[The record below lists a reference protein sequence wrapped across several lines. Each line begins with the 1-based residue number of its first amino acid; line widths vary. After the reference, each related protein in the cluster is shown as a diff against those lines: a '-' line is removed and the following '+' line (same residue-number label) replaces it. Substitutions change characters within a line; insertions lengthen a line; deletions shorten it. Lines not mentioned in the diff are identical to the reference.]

1 MGDLDEERNCSAAFA
16 SSNEQQSS
24 HVPSTATANTHKRK
38 AGRKKFKETR
48 HPIYRGVRERN
59 GGRWVCEIR
68 QPYAKSKI
76 WLGTFP
82 TPEMAA
88 RAYDVAALALRGK
101 STPLNFNDSSMILPR
116 PTSTNSEDIRLAAI
130 EAAEAFRPH
139 PIHDAS
145 SASSSSSVALSPS
158 ISNLDIPYDE
168 YSLPSSSTGTTF
180 LDEEALFNMPGLLDS
195 MAEGMLLTPLAM
207 KKGFRWLDDGNDMD
221 SDMDVPLWRD

>member
-1 MGDLDEERNCSAAFA
+1 MGDLDEERNCSAAFS

-24 HVPSTATANTHKRK
+24 STATANAHKRK

-68 QPYAKSKI
+68 QLYTKSKI

-116 PTSTNSEDIRLAAI
+116 PTSTNSEDIRLAAM

-145 SASSSSSVALSPS
+145 SVALLPS
-158 ISNLDIPYDE
+158 IGNLDIPYDE
-168 YSLPSSSTGTTF
+168 YLLPSSSTGTTF

>member
-1 MGDLDEERNCSAAFA
+1 MGDLEEEEGNSSAAF
-16 SSNEQQSS
+16 SSSYEQHSS
-24 HVPSTATANTHKRK
+24 HVPSTTTTAKTHKTK

-68 QPYAKSKI
+68 QPYTKSKI

-82 TPEMAA
+82 IPEMAA

-139 PIHDAS
+139 PINDIS
-145 SASSSSSVALSPS
+145 SASSSSVALLPS
-158 ISNLDIPYDE
+158 ISNLDIPFDE
-168 YSLPSSSTGTTF
+168 YLPSSSAGTTF

-207 KKGFRWLDDGNDMD
+207 KKGFRWLDDNDVD
-221 SDMDVPLWRD
+221 SDIDVPLWRD